1 MVSMKTLLRNIT
13 AFAVVALSPAASFSQ
28 SGTVKNIKG
37 IWQLTIPSGNE
48 TESQTSFV
56 GTWKIYSND
65 GRYTIM
71 TKKSDKDI
79 STILSEGKYT
89 VVNDSII
96 KETVE
101 KSQDG
106 KTGTTSEIKVKFIG
120 NGLMN
125 VVHNINS
132 EEGKWQEL
140 WKRVGTKGNDSD
152 MAYINKS
159 EKQKTDSRD
168 LNGVYFYAEKMPK
181 YSKGNEQDMIKK
193 IAETIVYPEEAQR
206 KGLEGITIVRF
217 VVNEKGK
224 PEDMKIVRSS
234 HPILNAE
241 AKRVIGKLT
250 FTPGMQD
257 GKKVKVYMTTP
268 IVFKLR

>member
-1 MVSMKTLLRNIT
+1 MVSMKTLLRT
-13 AFAVVALSPAASFSQ
+13 FAAFAVMALSPVASFSQ

-37 IWQLTIPSGNE
+37 IWQLTIPSGND

-106 KTGTTSEIKVKFIG
+106 KTGTTNEIKVKFIG

-125 VVHNINS
+125 IVHNINS

-168 LNGVYFYAEKMPK
+168 LNGVYFHAEKMPK
-181 YSKGNEQDMIKK
+181 YSKGDEQDLIRK
-193 IAETIVYPEEAQR
+193 ISETIVYPEEAQE
-206 KGLEGITIVRF
+206 KGLEGITMGRY

-234 HPILNAE
+234 HPILDAE
-241 AKRVIGKLT
+241 AKRVIAKLT